1 LKQRG
6 KFLRRV
12 VAGMR
17 QAVLQHKGRHASRRQ
32 VPGDFGALAADGE
45 GHKSAPG
52 QITMALPFRN
62 SAEGLKTVRVGLVTL
77 VTTSVFQ
84 VFEKYCFSG

>member
-1 LKQRG
+1 
-6 KFLRRV
+6 
-12 VAGMR
+12 M
-17 QAVLQHKGRHASRRQ
+17 
-32 VPGDFGALAADGE
+32 PLAARYWATSVPSLLME
-45 GHKSAPG
+45 RAIKPPPG

-62 SAEGLKTVRVGLVTL
+62 SAEGLKTVSVGFVTL